1 MRLTFWAAFLAITL
15 VFLLT
20 GIVQAQYEGRRPP
33 PAKTSEDVPKLSG
46 DDDFGGGAKKAR
58 GETEHENHPPTL
70 SVRWDPPQPKLGKTV
85 LNPNGRPSVMVI
97 YAEGKDPDHDEL
109 TYTFKS
115 LDTGQVLGP
124 SEQNWICMWPGEVTY
139 GLFREEITVS
149 DEHGAK
155 TSVVLSFMVMS
166 ESFDDDKYKNI
177 NTVSVEGTQGLSMPS
192 QFYCPSPI
200 FGKLL
205 WSGNTPRCLEGFTL
219 MQGSLFRQVKDELVC
234 VKCPPTCTFVED
246 RDRKLICVV
255 AGSGRW
261 EGAPASPAGTAR
273 NREQQQRQ
281 QMTGNW
287 KWFNGSGVTMH
298 PNGTFSVD
306 TGQKGTW
313 RIADPQKRK
322 VKMDWAKDLKGG
334 GPWYDDLTLSED
346 GRSLEGYNQIR
357 TRVTGTKV
365 DGYSCKDLSGNW
377 THRTQ
382 HGACGQ
388 STWVLKRIGQTGH
401 SYEVWEQGC
410 GNVQK
415 GKAKATFTG
424 SQLRID
430 FDHSANCKGYYY
442 WNLDS
447 SCTRG
452 TGELVCTTTIAPC
465 KGKGRSEVERK

>member
-1 MRLTFWAAFLAITL
+1 MGKTKHSFWVGFLAIIFVL
-15 VFLLT
+15 FLT
-20 GIVQAQYEGRRPP
+20 GIVQAQYDGRRPP
-33 PAKTSEDVPKLSG
+33 PAATSEDVPKLSD
-46 DDDFGGGAKKAR
+46 DDDFGGGSKKKAR
-58 GETEHENHPPTL
+58 AETENHPPTL
-70 SVRWDPPQPKLGKTV
+70 KLTWSPSFPKVGRTVTDPK
-85 LNPNGRPSVMVI
+85 GRPSSFVV
-97 YAEGKDPDHDEL
+97 YAEGKDLDHDEL
-109 TYTFKS
+109 TYTFTS
-115 LDTGQVLGP
+115 LENGQVFGP
-124 SEQNWICMWPGEVTY
+124 SEENWVRLPPVSNLGVFSVKVTV
-139 GLFREEITVS
+139 T
-149 DEHGAK
+149 DEHGAE
-155 TSVVLSFMVMS
+155 TSQVLQVLVAD
-166 ESFDDDKYKNI
+166 ESFDESKYPDYK
-177 NTVSVEGTQGLSMPS
+177 TVVTTGILSVPS

-219 MQGSLFRQVKDELVC
+219 MQGSLFHQVKDELVC

-452 TGELVCTTTIAPC
+452 DGELVFTTNANPC
-465 KGKGRSEVERK
+465 KGTGKSKVERK